1 MVEPR
6 GTGMALFTL
15 RATNEVRAS
24 QFGSAEGGLDAEMVA
39 IAGAIVKQRIGNFD
53 PSTYRDRFQEALREL
68 IEAKMKGLPVKPRAI
83 TEPAPVIDLMAAL
96 KRSLAHETPAKGA
109 RAKKQEKRT
118 KARLDRRQPSLLLPV
133 AGGGK
138 GKEETDVGRTAIA
151 AGRRKKA

>member
-83 TEPAPVIDLMAAL
+83 TEPCAGYRSDGGLETQPCARNTCKRREGEEAGEADQGAA
-96 KRSLAHETPAKGA
+96 
-109 RAKKQEKRT
+109 
-118 KARLDRRQPSLLLPV
+118 
-133 AGGGK
+133 
-138 GKEETDVGRTAIA
+138 
-151 AGRRKKA
+151 

>member
-1 MVEPR
+1 
-6 GTGMALFTL
+6 
-15 RATNEVRAS
+15 
-24 QFGSAEGGLDAEMVA
+24 
-39 IAGAIVKQRIGNFD
+39 
-53 PSTYRDRFQEALREL
+53 
-68 IEAKMKGLPVKPRAI
+68 
-83 TEPAPVIDLMAAL
+83 MAAL